1 MHINLELLEA
11 VHLICAMLLEVPNMA
26 AVNTSTKRS
35 VISRTFWRLLEKQ
48 TFIAFDV
55 INSLHVWKLL
65 RNRENIQKMLNAKIK
80 EAALRTYLFV
90 YSLSYKTLS
99 TGRLTNMF
107 DLSEA
112 KTRSIVSKM
121 IMNEELHA
129 HLYQP
134 TRCIVFHNNDHTRL
148 VTLAFQLVE
157 KLSVLSESNEKA
169 TELRIC
175 GGVLNLPSGRV
186 GYQTLQSH

>member
-1 MHINLELLEA
+1 
-11 VHLICAMLLEVPNMA
+11 
-26 AVNTSTKRS
+26 
-35 VISRTFWRLLEKQ
+35 
-48 TFIAFDV
+48 
-55 INSLHVWKLL
+55 
-65 RNRENIQKMLNAKIK
+65 
-80 EAALRTYLFV
+80 
-90 YSLSYKTLS
+90 
-99 TGRLTNMF
+99 MF

-129 HLYQP
+129 HLDRP
-134 TRCIVFHNNDHTRL
+134 TLCVVFHNNDRTRL

-169 TELRIC
+169 TELRIG
-175 GGVLNLPSGRV
+175 GGVLNFPSGRV